1 MSQKVALL
9 GCGKMAY
16 ALLKGIKKNTFASIY
31 CHDIDSERIELFAAE
46 FGGKPAGLAEAI
58 EAAQLIILA
67 VKPQVLSIV
76 MQDSVGLWTADKLL
90 ISVLAGVKT
99 STLEEASG
107 GQTPVI
113 RVMPNTP
120 CLVGQGVS
128 ALSSGRLATAE
139 QMALAKAIFSQL
151 GVAVE
156 VDEGLMDAVTA
167 VSGSGP
173 AYAFLVVEA
182 MMNAAVNVGL
192 DAALARE
199 LVIGTF
205 KGSLAMLEAEN
216 LHPAIL
222 REQVCSPGGTTIAG
236 VRQLEG
242 NRLRKAFF
250 DAIAA
255 ACQRSIELGRP
266 AQ

>member
-1 MSQKVALL
+1 MSSKMALI

-16 ALLKGIKKNTFASIY
+16 ALLKGIDKSAFEAIY
-31 CHDIDSERIELFAAE
+31 CHDISPARTELFEAE
-46 FGGKPAGLAEAI
+46 FGATAAGLAEAI
-58 EAAQLIILA
+58 GAAGLIILA
-67 VKPQVLSIV
+67 VKPQQLSRV
-76 MQDSVGLWTADKLL
+76 MLDSAGFWNKEKLL
-90 ISVLAGVKT
+90 VSVLAGVKT
-99 STLEEASG
+99 ETLESATG
-107 GQTPVI
+107 GKTAVI

-128 ALSSGRLATAE
+128 ALSRGQQATTE
-139 QMALAKAIFSQL
+139 QMAAVRAIFAQL

-156 VDEGLMDAVTA
+156 VEERLMDAVTA

-173 AYAFLVVEA
+173 AYAFLVLEA

-192 DAALARE
+192 DAALSRE
-199 LVIGTF
+199 LVLGTF

-242 NRLRKAFF
+242 NGLRKAFF
-250 DAIAA
+250 DAIDKAW
-255 ACQRSIELGRP
+255 QRSIELGK
-266 AQ
+266 Q

>member
-1 MSQKVALL
+1 MSQNLAVI

-16 ALLKGIKKNTFASIY
+16 AIMKGLDRKAYATVY
-31 CHDIDSERIELFAAE
+31 CHDINPARSALFETEFAATACSLCE
-46 FGGKPAGLAEAI
+46 TIDAAEV
-58 EAAQLIILA
+58 IILA
-67 VKPQVLSIV
+67 VKPQQLQQV
-76 MQDSVGLWTADKLL
+76 MQTSQGRWNQEKLL

-99 STLEEASG
+99 ETLENTTGRKTA
-107 GQTPVI
+107 VV

-120 CLVGQGVS
+120 CLVGQGIS
-128 ALSSGRLATAE
+128 ALCAGKLATPVQLETARD
-139 QMALAKAIFSQL
+139 IFAQL
-151 GVAVE
+151 GAAVT
-156 VDEGLMDAVTA
+156 VDEKLMDAVTA

-173 AYAFLVVEA
+173 AYAFLTVEA
-182 MMNAAVNVGL
+182 MINAAVNVGL

-199 LVIGTF
+199 LVIETF

-242 NRLRKAFF
+242 NGLRKAFF
-250 DAIAA
+250 DAIEKAY
-255 ACQRSIELGRP
+255 QRSIELGK
-266 AQ
+266 Q

>member
-1 MSQKVALL
+1 MPLKVALI

-16 ALLKGIKKNTFASIY
+16 ALLKGIDRSAFEAIY
-31 CHDIDSERIELFAAE
+31 SHDIDPVRSELFAAE
-46 FGGKPAGLAEAI
+46 FGAAPVGLAEAI
-58 EAAQLIILA
+58 EAAELIILA
-67 VKPQVLSIV
+67 VKPQALSKL
-76 MQDSVGLWTADKLL
+76 MLDSSGLWNSEKLL

-99 STLEEASG
+99 STLESAIG
-107 GQTPVI
+107 GKTAVI

-128 ALSSGRLATAE
+128 ALSPGKLATTE
-139 QMALAKAIFSQL
+139 QMTTARAIFAQL

-156 VDEGLMDAVTA
+156 VEERLMDAVTA

-173 AYAFLVVEA
+173 AYAFLVLEA

-192 DAALARE
+192 DAALSRE
-199 LVIGTF
+199 LVLGTF

-242 NRLRKAFF
+242 NGLRKAFF
-250 DAIAA
+250 DAIDKAW
-255 ACQRSIELGRP
+255 QRSMELG
-266 AQ
+266 QQ